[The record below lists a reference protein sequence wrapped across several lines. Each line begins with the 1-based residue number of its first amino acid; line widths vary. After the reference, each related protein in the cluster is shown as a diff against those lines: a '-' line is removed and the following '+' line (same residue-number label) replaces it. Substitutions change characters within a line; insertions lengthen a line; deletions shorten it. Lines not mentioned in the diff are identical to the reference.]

1 MKKFLLSLAAVAIAG
16 SAFAAE
22 ATQLFELKFGSEN
35 NAGNTHYPNNSS
47 YSGSFTYKLST
58 TGSESFTIINFNNNN
73 NKWSNMIKCGSSK
86 TPSVGSITSDF
97 KITQQLTS
105 VVLGIEK
112 LNESGVINSFKL
124 QTSTDNTTW
133 TDVVTASE
141 SDYDST
147 NGTLTLATDAA
158 VVISDVYVRVAID
171 CATTKA
177 NGVVWLNYVQY
188 YGIGTADNRLDADI
202 KFPQGEY
209 TAILDEDFVSP
220 VATKATTAELV
231 YSSSDTEVATV
242 DPATGVVTLNVA
254 GTTIIT
260 AAAEGNDEYKPGE
273 AFYVLTVKPAGLI
286 YSSVLGEDFTFENVE
301 GENYPWSH
309 DSQYGLKGS
318 GFVNKSTIACEGY
331 AVSPVINLNGYKSA
345 TLNFQQALNQYKEN
359 NVMID
364 VADFS
369 GYAYIMAREEGATE
383 WTMVQE
389 ASAPEKGFSWSFF
402 ANAPVTLDA
411 YAGKKMQFAF
421 KYVSTE
427 AVAGTWEVKDIEV
440 IGEKGT
446 VGVNA
451 VEIDANAPVEY
462 YNMQGVRVQNPEKG
476 LFIVRQGGKVSKV
489 IL

>member
-1 MKKFLLSLAAVAIAG
+1 MKKLLLSLAAVAMAG

-22 ATQLFELKFGSEN
+22 ATQLFELKFGNNN
-35 NAGNTHYPNNSS
+35 NANNQFYEPTNNYTSD
-47 YSGSFTYKLST
+47 FTYKLSV
-58 TGSESFTIINFNNNN
+58 SESFTVSNFNANSGNGG
-73 NKWSNMIKCGSSK
+73 WSDMIKCGRK
-86 TPSVGSITSDF
+86 NNASVGMITSDF

-133 TDVVTASE
+133 TDVVTAAE
-141 SDYDST
+141 ADYDSDT
-147 NGTLTLATDAA
+147 KTLTLATDAA

-171 CATTKA
+171 CAAAKA

-188 YGIGTADNRLDADI
+188 NGIGATDNRLDADI

-209 TAILDEDFVSP
+209 TATLDEDFVSP

-273 AFYVLTVKPAGLI
+273 AFYVLTVKPAGVV
-286 YSSVLGEDFTFENVE
+286 YSSALGEDFTFENVE

-309 DSQYGLKGS
+309 DAKYGLKGS
-318 GFVNKSTIACEGY
+318 GFVNRATVACEGY
-331 AVSPVINLNGYKSA
+331 AVSPVIDLNGYKSA

-364 VADFS
+364 IADFS

-389 ASAPEKGFSWSFF
+389 ASAPKEAFSWNFF

-427 AVAGTWEVKDIEV
+427 AVAGTWEVKEIEV

-446 VGVNA
+446 VGINA
-451 VEIDANAPVEY
+451 IEIDANAPVEC

-476 LFIVRQGGKVSKV
+476 LYIVRQGGKVSKV